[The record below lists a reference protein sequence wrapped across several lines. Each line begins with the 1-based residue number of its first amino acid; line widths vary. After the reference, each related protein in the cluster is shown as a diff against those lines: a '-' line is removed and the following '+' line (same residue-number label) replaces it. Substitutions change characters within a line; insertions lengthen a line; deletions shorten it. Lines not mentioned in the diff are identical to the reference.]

1 MSAPQ
6 LAAAALLRLA
16 ADQHLEP
23 RLERTISRVGGG
35 CRIQFR
41 SPALSAA
48 INSLYAYRFGS
59 GIQSQ
64 GEDGRYH
71 RTADARVTERMVR
84 PYGREAQLA
93 FLSGAFARRS
103 RDGEFFLVNAEHKA
117 ELIGGLLTSL
127 GCSDVWVRST
137 AGRIPGPRSSPSRRR
152 PKSRSGWST
161 TGRRRPARSPCC
173 ARRSRGSGDE
183 DPSYR
188 ADLEKRVPVVGL
200 VPV

>member
-137 AGRIPGPRSSPSRRR
+137 AGRIPR
-152 PKSRSGWST
+152 T
-161 TGRRRPARSPCC
+161 TLVSFAPTAEVTQWLEHYRPAPAGEVTVLRETEPRQ
-173 ARRSRGSGDE
+173 RR
-183 DPSYR
+183 
-188 ADLEKRVPVVGL
+188 
-200 VPV
+200 